1 MPVVPTVS
9 GRQVQSRGVQSAGLQ
24 TFSQPGIGDAFVRAG
39 TEAIDVFGQ
48 AKQRANIALAQEAS
62 LNLSQISS
70 DLLNNPETGLLNL
83 KGKNAIGKGHEYTQQ
98 FDAQVEQLAMS
109 LPDEQARNAFMQQA
123 QQQRIQF
130 TTQAGR
136 HEIGQINAYEEGQFQ
151 ATLLNN
157 GKNAAALYGDN
168 AAYVLANK
176 QTFQQIEDYGIAHGW
191 SDEQIQAKKIEFKEK
206 VADAALSQWSANN
219 ATAFIQSNGELS
231 DTAAGAR
238 RAVADSDSSERARGI
253 RNNNP
258 GNLEYSKTNPW
269 VGQTGDDGRF
279 AKFETPEHGIRALGR
294 NLMSYQRQGIDTVS
308 EIINR
313 WAPPTDKNDTM
324 SYIKAVCEQLGVS
337 ADEPLDASNPDTLKA
352 LCAAIIH
359 HENGSQP
366 YSDQQLT
373 AGVSAAL
380 GLSTIPTNTKRYTGN
395 AAFDAASPEAQ
406 ASFMRQ
412 ADQLRRQQQAEYK
425 TMIDSQVRD
434 ATAAYMRGVEFPNP
448 PGEADFIAAYGVREG
463 NLRYAA
469 GTNIAFGMAQ
479 RGLTAKTLRDGGYS
493 EMANQ
498 YDVLDRQAIAIDAVL
513 GVAFGGVGRFINS
526 RGESTNAPNFSP
538 VDVDAALA
546 ANAAHHAEIDIA
558 PGVPINV
565 LSRNSHIQALRKA
578 MSDVSQG
585 RPVDVASIVESA
597 SFSEIPGRKSL
608 LSQAVN
614 EALSSV
620 DDGVTARAIEN
631 RLLEEQA
638 AQLLPRGDRQ
648 VYQSEIANSQRIIEN
663 LTKQRAQILAEEP
676 TGSGKALSRAR
687 SDKQARLR
695 DIDQRIRQAQ
705 ERLEFSR
712 NALAPHEPGGQFF
725 EARAE
730 LARRQQAES
739 ELNAQAVSF
748 YKTAEVRT
756 PDEVAPFEPD
766 KILQQAEQKMMADQ
780 AGDID
785 LRIAEDSLLESP
797 DMIITVLDDDGNP
810 QSRSAREVL
819 DEANRES
826 EQAIQ
831 DSSLF
836 DVAVACFLRG

>member
-1 MPVVPTVS
+1 MSYFGLNPVNQNQQLDEAASNPAGFNSDVGFFDNAVGAALSGLYSGLVAKPDQLLWAGMDKIVS
-9 GRQVQSRGVQSAGLQ
+9 PIAQFVNENTSLNDTSVSYIAEQRKLAEQQVKRLTPDAATTGTAGQVLYGL
-24 TFSQPGIGDAFVRAG
+24 FDMG
-39 TEAIDVFGQ
+39 GQ
-48 AKQRANIALAQEAS
+48 AVVGTTLGGPVGGAAAVTSLQGFSEFERLTAQGVDFRTAQEAGLVQGITAGAGTLIPMS
-62 LNLSQISS
+62 L
-70 DLLNNPETGLLNL
+70 GLRAGGALAE
-83 KGKNAIGKGHEYTQQ
+83 GVA
-98 FDAQVEQLAMS
+98 AQLARTGES
-109 LPDEQARNAFMQQA
+109 SVR
-123 QQQRIQF
+123 R
-130 TTQAGR
+130 
-136 HEIGQINAYEEGQFQ
+136 
-151 ATLLNN
+151 
-157 GKNAAALYGDN
+157 AAATAVRATPD
-168 AAYVLANK
+168 
-176 QTFQQIEDYGIAHGW
+176 IA
-191 SDEQIQAKKIEFKEK
+191 
-206 VADAALSQWSANN
+206 
-219 ATAFIQSNGELS
+219 
-231 DTAAGAR
+231 
-238 RAVADSDSSERARGI
+238 
-253 RNNNP
+253 
-258 GNLEYSKTNPW
+258 
-269 VGQTGDDGRF
+269 
-279 AKFETPEHGIRALGR
+279 
-294 NLMSYQRQGIDTVS
+294 
-308 EIINR
+308 
-313 WAPPTDKNDTM
+313 
-324 SYIKAVCEQLGVS
+324 
-337 ADEPLDASNPDTLKA
+337 
-352 LCAAIIH
+352 
-359 HENGSQP
+359 
-366 YSDQQLT
+366 
-373 AGVSAAL
+373 
-380 GLSTIPTNTKRYTGN
+380 
-395 AAFDAASPEAQ
+395 
-406 ASFMRQ
+406 
-412 ADQLRRQQQAEYK
+412 
-425 TMIDSQVRD
+425 
-434 ATAAYMRGVEFPNP
+434 
-448 PGEADFIAAYGVREG
+448 
-463 NLRYAA
+463 YAA

-526 RGESTNAPNFSP
+526 RGESTSAPNFSP
-538 VDVDAALA
+538 VDIDAALA

-648 VYQSEIANSQRIIEN
+648 VYQSEIANSQRIIDN
-663 LTKQRAQILAEEP
+663 LTEQRAQILAEEP

-687 SDKQARLR
+687 SDKQARIR

-756 PDEVAPFEPD
+756 PDEVAPFEPG
-766 KILQQAEQKMMADQ
+766 KILQQTEQKMMADP

>member
-1 MPVVPTVS
+1 MSYFGLNPVNQNQQLDEAASNPAGFNSDVGFFDNAVGAALSGLYSGLVAKPDQLLWAGMDKIVS
-9 GRQVQSRGVQSAGLQ
+9 PIAQFVNENTSLNDTSVSYIAEQRKLAEQQVKRLTPDAATTGTAGQVLYGL
-24 TFSQPGIGDAFVRAG
+24 FDMG
-39 TEAIDVFGQ
+39 GQ
-48 AKQRANIALAQEAS
+48 AVIGTTLGGPVGGAAAVTSLQGFSEFERLTAQGVDFRTAQEAGLVQGITAGAGTLIPMS
-62 LNLSQISS
+62 L
-70 DLLNNPETGLLNL
+70 GLRAGGALAE
-83 KGKNAIGKGHEYTQQ
+83 GVA
-98 FDAQVEQLAMS
+98 AQLARTGES
-109 LPDEQARNAFMQQA
+109 SVR
-123 QQQRIQF
+123 R
-130 TTQAGR
+130 
-136 HEIGQINAYEEGQFQ
+136 
-151 ATLLNN
+151 
-157 GKNAAALYGDN
+157 AAATAVRATPD
-168 AAYVLANK
+168 
-176 QTFQQIEDYGIAHGW
+176 IA
-191 SDEQIQAKKIEFKEK
+191 
-206 VADAALSQWSANN
+206 
-219 ATAFIQSNGELS
+219 
-231 DTAAGAR
+231 
-238 RAVADSDSSERARGI
+238 
-253 RNNNP
+253 
-258 GNLEYSKTNPW
+258 
-269 VGQTGDDGRF
+269 
-279 AKFETPEHGIRALGR
+279 
-294 NLMSYQRQGIDTVS
+294 
-308 EIINR
+308 
-313 WAPPTDKNDTM
+313 
-324 SYIKAVCEQLGVS
+324 
-337 ADEPLDASNPDTLKA
+337 
-352 LCAAIIH
+352 
-359 HENGSQP
+359 
-366 YSDQQLT
+366 
-373 AGVSAAL
+373 
-380 GLSTIPTNTKRYTGN
+380 
-395 AAFDAASPEAQ
+395 
-406 ASFMRQ
+406 
-412 ADQLRRQQQAEYK
+412 
-425 TMIDSQVRD
+425 
-434 ATAAYMRGVEFPNP
+434 
-448 PGEADFIAAYGVREG
+448 
-463 NLRYAA
+463 YAA

-513 GVAFGGVGRFINS
+513 GVALGGVGRFINS
-526 RGESTNAPNFSP
+526 RGESTSAPNFSP
-538 VDVDAALA
+538 VDIDAALA

-663 LTKQRAQILAEEP
+663 LTEQRAQILAEEP

-712 NALAPHEPGGQFF
+712 NAFAPHEPGGQFF

-766 KILQQAEQKMMADQ
+766 KILQQAEQKMMSDQ

>member
-1 MPVVPTVS
+1 MSYFGLNPVNQNQQLDEAASNPAGFNSDVGFFDNAVGAALSGLYSGLVAKPDQLLWAGMDKIVS
-9 GRQVQSRGVQSAGLQ
+9 PIAQFVNENTSINDTSVSYIAEQRKLAEQQVKRLTPDAATTGTAGQVLYGVFDMG
-24 TFSQPGIGDAFVRAG
+24 
-39 TEAIDVFGQ
+39 GQ
-48 AKQRANIALAQEAS
+48 AVVGTTLGGPVGGAAAVTSLQGFSEFERLTAQGVDFRTAQEAGLVQGITAGAGTLIPMS
-62 LNLSQISS
+62 L
-70 DLLNNPETGLLNL
+70 GLRAGGALAE
-83 KGKNAIGKGHEYTQQ
+83 GVA
-98 FDAQVEQLAMS
+98 AQLARTGES
-109 LPDEQARNAFMQQA
+109 SVR
-123 QQQRIQF
+123 R
-130 TTQAGR
+130 
-136 HEIGQINAYEEGQFQ
+136 
-151 ATLLNN
+151 
-157 GKNAAALYGDN
+157 AAATAVRATPD
-168 AAYVLANK
+168 
-176 QTFQQIEDYGIAHGW
+176 IA
-191 SDEQIQAKKIEFKEK
+191 
-206 VADAALSQWSANN
+206 
-219 ATAFIQSNGELS
+219 
-231 DTAAGAR
+231 
-238 RAVADSDSSERARGI
+238 
-253 RNNNP
+253 
-258 GNLEYSKTNPW
+258 
-269 VGQTGDDGRF
+269 
-279 AKFETPEHGIRALGR
+279 
-294 NLMSYQRQGIDTVS
+294 
-308 EIINR
+308 
-313 WAPPTDKNDTM
+313 
-324 SYIKAVCEQLGVS
+324 
-337 ADEPLDASNPDTLKA
+337 
-352 LCAAIIH
+352 
-359 HENGSQP
+359 
-366 YSDQQLT
+366 
-373 AGVSAAL
+373 
-380 GLSTIPTNTKRYTGN
+380 
-395 AAFDAASPEAQ
+395 
-406 ASFMRQ
+406 
-412 ADQLRRQQQAEYK
+412 
-425 TMIDSQVRD
+425 
-434 ATAAYMRGVEFPNP
+434 
-448 PGEADFIAAYGVREG
+448 
-463 NLRYAA
+463 YAA

-526 RGESTNAPNFSP
+526 RGESTSAPNFSP
-538 VDVDAALA
+538 VDIDAALA

-663 LTKQRAQILAEEP
+663 LTEQRAQILAEDP
-676 TGSGKALSRAR
+676 AGSGKALSRAR

-766 KILQQAEQKMMADQ
+766 KILQQAEQKMMSDQ

-810 QSRSAREVL
+810 QSRSAREAL

>member
-1 MPVVPTVS
+1 MSYFGLNPVNQNQQLDEAASNPVGFNSDVGFFDNAVGAALSGLYSGLVAKPDQLLWAGMDKIVS
-9 GRQVQSRGVQSAGLQ
+9 PIAKLVNENTSLNDTSVSYIAEQRKLAEQQVKRLTPDAATTGTAGQVLYGL
-24 TFSQPGIGDAFVRAG
+24 FDMG
-39 TEAIDVFGQ
+39 GQ
-48 AKQRANIALAQEAS
+48 AVVGTTLGGPVGGAAAVTSLQGFSEFERLTAQGVDFRTAQEAGLVQGITAGAGTLIPMS
-62 LNLSQISS
+62 L
-70 DLLNNPETGLLNL
+70 GLRAGGALAE
-83 KGKNAIGKGHEYTQQ
+83 GVA
-98 FDAQVEQLAMS
+98 AQLARTGES
-109 LPDEQARNAFMQQA
+109 SVR
-123 QQQRIQF
+123 R
-130 TTQAGR
+130 
-136 HEIGQINAYEEGQFQ
+136 
-151 ATLLNN
+151 
-157 GKNAAALYGDN
+157 AAATAVRATPD
-168 AAYVLANK
+168 
-176 QTFQQIEDYGIAHGW
+176 IA
-191 SDEQIQAKKIEFKEK
+191 
-206 VADAALSQWSANN
+206 
-219 ATAFIQSNGELS
+219 
-231 DTAAGAR
+231 
-238 RAVADSDSSERARGI
+238 
-253 RNNNP
+253 
-258 GNLEYSKTNPW
+258 
-269 VGQTGDDGRF
+269 
-279 AKFETPEHGIRALGR
+279 
-294 NLMSYQRQGIDTVS
+294 
-308 EIINR
+308 
-313 WAPPTDKNDTM
+313 
-324 SYIKAVCEQLGVS
+324 
-337 ADEPLDASNPDTLKA
+337 
-352 LCAAIIH
+352 
-359 HENGSQP
+359 
-366 YSDQQLT
+366 
-373 AGVSAAL
+373 
-380 GLSTIPTNTKRYTGN
+380 
-395 AAFDAASPEAQ
+395 
-406 ASFMRQ
+406 
-412 ADQLRRQQQAEYK
+412 
-425 TMIDSQVRD
+425 
-434 ATAAYMRGVEFPNP
+434 
-448 PGEADFIAAYGVREG
+448 
-463 NLRYAA
+463 YAA

-526 RGESTNAPNFSP
+526 RGESTSAPNFSP
-538 VDVDAALA
+538 VDIDAALA

-620 DDGVTARAIEN
+620 DDGVTASAIEN

-638 AQLLPRGDRQ
+638 AQLLSRGDRK

-663 LTKQRAQILAEEP
+663 LTEQRAQILAEEP

-756 PDEVAPFEPD
+756 PEEVAPFEPG
-766 KILQQAEQKMMADQ
+766 KILQQTEQKMMADP

>member
-1 MPVVPTVS
+1 MSYFGLNPVNQNQQLDEAASNPAGFNSDVGFFDNAVGAALSGLYSGLVAKPDQLLWAGMDKIVS
-9 GRQVQSRGVQSAGLQ
+9 PIAQFINENTSLNDTSVSYIAEQRKLAEQQVKRLTPDAATTGTAGQVLYGL
-24 TFSQPGIGDAFVRAG
+24 FDMG
-39 TEAIDVFGQ
+39 GQ
-48 AKQRANIALAQEAS
+48 AVVGTTLGGPVGGAAAVTSLQGFSEFERLTAQGVDFRTAQEAGLVQGITAGAGTLIPMS
-62 LNLSQISS
+62 L
-70 DLLNNPETGLLNL
+70 GLRAGGALAE
-83 KGKNAIGKGHEYTQQ
+83 GVA
-98 FDAQVEQLAMS
+98 AQLARTGES
-109 LPDEQARNAFMQQA
+109 SVR
-123 QQQRIQF
+123 R
-130 TTQAGR
+130 
-136 HEIGQINAYEEGQFQ
+136 
-151 ATLLNN
+151 
-157 GKNAAALYGDN
+157 AAATAVRATPD
-168 AAYVLANK
+168 
-176 QTFQQIEDYGIAHGW
+176 IA
-191 SDEQIQAKKIEFKEK
+191 
-206 VADAALSQWSANN
+206 
-219 ATAFIQSNGELS
+219 
-231 DTAAGAR
+231 
-238 RAVADSDSSERARGI
+238 
-253 RNNNP
+253 
-258 GNLEYSKTNPW
+258 
-269 VGQTGDDGRF
+269 
-279 AKFETPEHGIRALGR
+279 
-294 NLMSYQRQGIDTVS
+294 
-308 EIINR
+308 
-313 WAPPTDKNDTM
+313 
-324 SYIKAVCEQLGVS
+324 
-337 ADEPLDASNPDTLKA
+337 
-352 LCAAIIH
+352 
-359 HENGSQP
+359 
-366 YSDQQLT
+366 
-373 AGVSAAL
+373 
-380 GLSTIPTNTKRYTGN
+380 
-395 AAFDAASPEAQ
+395 
-406 ASFMRQ
+406 
-412 ADQLRRQQQAEYK
+412 
-425 TMIDSQVRD
+425 
-434 ATAAYMRGVEFPNP
+434 
-448 PGEADFIAAYGVREG
+448 
-463 NLRYAA
+463 YAA

-526 RGESTNAPNFSP
+526 RGESTSAPNFSP
-538 VDVDAALA
+538 VDIDAALA

-597 SFSEIPGRKSL
+597 SFSEIPGRKNL

-648 VYQSEIANSQRIIEN
+648 VYQSEIANSQRIIDN
-663 LTKQRAQILAEEP
+663 LTEQRAQILAEEP

-687 SDKQARLR
+687 SDKQARIR

-756 PDEVAPFEPD
+756 PDEVAPSEPG
-766 KILQQAEQKMMADQ
+766 KILQQTEQKMMADP

>member
-1 MPVVPTVS
+1 MSYFGLNPVNQNQQLDEAASNPAGFNSDVGFFDNAVGAALSGLYSGLVAKPDQLLWAGMDKIVS
-9 GRQVQSRGVQSAGLQ
+9 PIAQFVNENTSLNDTSVSYIAEQRKLAEQQVKRLTPDAATTGTAGQVLYGL
-24 TFSQPGIGDAFVRAG
+24 FDMG
-39 TEAIDVFGQ
+39 GQ
-48 AKQRANIALAQEAS
+48 AVVGTTLGGPVGGAAAVTSLQGFSEFERLTAQGVDFRTAQEAGLVQGITAGAGTLIPMS
-62 LNLSQISS
+62 L
-70 DLLNNPETGLLNL
+70 GLRAGGALAE
-83 KGKNAIGKGHEYTQQ
+83 GVA
-98 FDAQVEQLAMS
+98 AQLARTGES
-109 LPDEQARNAFMQQA
+109 SVR
-123 QQQRIQF
+123 R
-130 TTQAGR
+130 
-136 HEIGQINAYEEGQFQ
+136 
-151 ATLLNN
+151 
-157 GKNAAALYGDN
+157 
-168 AAYVLANK
+168 
-176 QTFQQIEDYGIAHGW
+176 
-191 SDEQIQAKKIEFKEK
+191 
-206 VADAALSQWSANN
+206 VA
-219 ATAFIQSNGELS
+219 ATAV
-231 DTAAGAR
+231 
-238 RAVADSDSSERARGI
+238 RA
-253 RNNNP
+253 
-258 GNLEYSKTNPW
+258 
-269 VGQTGDDGRF
+269 
-279 AKFETPEHGIRALGR
+279 TP
-294 NLMSYQRQGIDTVS
+294 D
-308 EIINR
+308 
-313 WAPPTDKNDTM
+313 
-324 SYIKAVCEQLGVS
+324 
-337 ADEPLDASNPDTLKA
+337 
-352 LCAAIIH
+352 
-359 HENGSQP
+359 
-366 YSDQQLT
+366 
-373 AGVSAAL
+373 
-380 GLSTIPTNTKRYTGN
+380 
-395 AAFDAASPEAQ
+395 
-406 ASFMRQ
+406 
-412 ADQLRRQQQAEYK
+412 
-425 TMIDSQVRD
+425 
-434 ATAAYMRGVEFPNP
+434 
-448 PGEADFIAAYGVREG
+448 IA
-463 NLRYAA
+463 YAA

-526 RGESTNAPNFSP
+526 RGESTSAPNFSP
-538 VDVDAALA
+538 VDIDAALA

-620 DDGVTARAIEN
+620 YDGVTARAIEN

-663 LTKQRAQILAEEP
+663 LTEQRAQILAEDP
-676 TGSGKALSRAR
+676 AGSGKALSRAR

-756 PDEVAPFEPD
+756 PDEVAPFEPG
-766 KILQQAEQKMMADQ
+766 KILQQTEQKMMADP

>member
-1 MPVVPTVS
+1 MSYFGLNPVNQNQQLDEAVS
-9 GRQVQSRGVQSAGLQ
+9 NPAGFNSDVGFFDNAVGAALSGLYSGLVAKPDQLLWAGMDKVVSPIAQLVNENTSLNDTSVSYIAEQRKLAEQQVKRLTPDAATTGTAGQVLYGL
-24 TFSQPGIGDAFVRAG
+24 FDMG
-39 TEAIDVFGQ
+39 GQ
-48 AKQRANIALAQEAS
+48 AVVGTTLGGPVGGAAAVTSLQGFSEFERLTAQGVDFRTAQEA
-62 LNLSQISS
+62 
-70 DLLNNPETGLLNL
+70 GLVQGITAGAGTL
-83 KGKNAIGKGHEYTQQ
+83 IP
-98 FDAQVEQLAMS
+98 MS
-109 LPDEQARNAFMQQA
+109 LGLRAGGALAEGVAA
-123 QQQRIQF
+123 QLSR
-130 TTQAGR
+130 TGESSVR
-136 HEIGQINAYEEGQFQ
+136 R
-151 ATLLNN
+151 
-157 GKNAAALYGDN
+157 AAATAVRATPD
-168 AAYVLANK
+168 
-176 QTFQQIEDYGIAHGW
+176 IA
-191 SDEQIQAKKIEFKEK
+191 
-206 VADAALSQWSANN
+206 
-219 ATAFIQSNGELS
+219 
-231 DTAAGAR
+231 
-238 RAVADSDSSERARGI
+238 
-253 RNNNP
+253 
-258 GNLEYSKTNPW
+258 
-269 VGQTGDDGRF
+269 
-279 AKFETPEHGIRALGR
+279 
-294 NLMSYQRQGIDTVS
+294 
-308 EIINR
+308 
-313 WAPPTDKNDTM
+313 
-324 SYIKAVCEQLGVS
+324 
-337 ADEPLDASNPDTLKA
+337 
-352 LCAAIIH
+352 
-359 HENGSQP
+359 
-366 YSDQQLT
+366 
-373 AGVSAAL
+373 
-380 GLSTIPTNTKRYTGN
+380 
-395 AAFDAASPEAQ
+395 
-406 ASFMRQ
+406 
-412 ADQLRRQQQAEYK
+412 
-425 TMIDSQVRD
+425 
-434 ATAAYMRGVEFPNP
+434 
-448 PGEADFIAAYGVREG
+448 
-463 NLRYAA
+463 YAA

-526 RGESTNAPNFSP
+526 RGESTSAPNFSP

-597 SFSEIPGRKSL
+597 SFSEIPGRKNL

-648 VYQSEIANSQRIIEN
+648 VYQSEIANSQRIIDN
-663 LTKQRAQILAEEP
+663 LTEQRAQILAEEP

-756 PDEVAPFEPD
+756 PDEVAPFEPG
-766 KILQQAEQKMMADQ
+766 KILQQAEQKMMADP

>member
-1 MPVVPTVS
+1 MSYFGLNPVNQNQQLDEAASNPAGFNSDVGFFDNAVGAALSGLYSGLVAKPDQLLWAGMDKIVS
-9 GRQVQSRGVQSAGLQ
+9 PIAQFINENTSLNDTSVSYIAEQRKLAEQQVKRLTPDAATTGTAGQVLYGL
-24 TFSQPGIGDAFVRAG
+24 FDMG
-39 TEAIDVFGQ
+39 GQ
-48 AKQRANIALAQEAS
+48 AVVGTTLGGPVGGAAAVTSLQGFSEFERLTAQGVDFRTAQEAGLVQGITAGSGTLIPMS
-62 LNLSQISS
+62 L
-70 DLLNNPETGLLNL
+70 GLRAGGALAE
-83 KGKNAIGKGHEYTQQ
+83 GVA
-98 FDAQVEQLAMS
+98 AQLA
-109 LPDEQARNAFMQQA
+109 R
-123 QQQRIQF
+123 
-130 TTQAGR
+130 AGESSVR
-136 HEIGQINAYEEGQFQ
+136 R
-151 ATLLNN
+151 
-157 GKNAAALYGDN
+157 AAATAVRATPD
-168 AAYVLANK
+168 
-176 QTFQQIEDYGIAHGW
+176 IA
-191 SDEQIQAKKIEFKEK
+191 
-206 VADAALSQWSANN
+206 
-219 ATAFIQSNGELS
+219 
-231 DTAAGAR
+231 
-238 RAVADSDSSERARGI
+238 
-253 RNNNP
+253 
-258 GNLEYSKTNPW
+258 
-269 VGQTGDDGRF
+269 
-279 AKFETPEHGIRALGR
+279 
-294 NLMSYQRQGIDTVS
+294 
-308 EIINR
+308 
-313 WAPPTDKNDTM
+313 
-324 SYIKAVCEQLGVS
+324 
-337 ADEPLDASNPDTLKA
+337 
-352 LCAAIIH
+352 
-359 HENGSQP
+359 
-366 YSDQQLT
+366 
-373 AGVSAAL
+373 
-380 GLSTIPTNTKRYTGN
+380 
-395 AAFDAASPEAQ
+395 
-406 ASFMRQ
+406 
-412 ADQLRRQQQAEYK
+412 
-425 TMIDSQVRD
+425 
-434 ATAAYMRGVEFPNP
+434 
-448 PGEADFIAAYGVREG
+448 
-463 NLRYAA
+463 YAA

-513 GVAFGGVGRFINS
+513 GVAFGGVGRFINP

-538 VDVDAALA
+538 VDIDAALA
-546 ANAAHHAEIDIA
+546 ANAAYHAEIDIA

-663 LTKQRAQILAEEP
+663 LTEQRAQILAEES

-766 KILQQAEQKMMADQ
+766 KILQQAEQKMMSDQ

>member
-1 MPVVPTVS
+1 MSYFGLNPVNQNQQLDEAASNPVGFNSDVGFFDNAVGAALSGLYSGLVAKPDQLLWAGMDKIVS
-9 GRQVQSRGVQSAGLQ
+9 PIAQFVNENTSLNDTSVSYIAEQRKLAEQQVKRLTPDAATTGTAGQVLYGL
-24 TFSQPGIGDAFVRAG
+24 FDMG
-39 TEAIDVFGQ
+39 GQ
-48 AKQRANIALAQEAS
+48 AVIGTTLGGPVGGAAAVTSLQGFSEFERLTAQGVDFRTAQEAGLVQGITAGAGTLIPMS
-62 LNLSQISS
+62 L
-70 DLLNNPETGLLNL
+70 GLRAGGALAE
-83 KGKNAIGKGHEYTQQ
+83 GVA
-98 FDAQVEQLAMS
+98 AQLARTGES
-109 LPDEQARNAFMQQA
+109 SVR
-123 QQQRIQF
+123 R
-130 TTQAGR
+130 
-136 HEIGQINAYEEGQFQ
+136 
-151 ATLLNN
+151 
-157 GKNAAALYGDN
+157 AAATAVRATPD
-168 AAYVLANK
+168 
-176 QTFQQIEDYGIAHGW
+176 IA
-191 SDEQIQAKKIEFKEK
+191 
-206 VADAALSQWSANN
+206 
-219 ATAFIQSNGELS
+219 
-231 DTAAGAR
+231 
-238 RAVADSDSSERARGI
+238 
-253 RNNNP
+253 
-258 GNLEYSKTNPW
+258 
-269 VGQTGDDGRF
+269 
-279 AKFETPEHGIRALGR
+279 
-294 NLMSYQRQGIDTVS
+294 
-308 EIINR
+308 
-313 WAPPTDKNDTM
+313 
-324 SYIKAVCEQLGVS
+324 
-337 ADEPLDASNPDTLKA
+337 
-352 LCAAIIH
+352 
-359 HENGSQP
+359 
-366 YSDQQLT
+366 
-373 AGVSAAL
+373 
-380 GLSTIPTNTKRYTGN
+380 
-395 AAFDAASPEAQ
+395 
-406 ASFMRQ
+406 
-412 ADQLRRQQQAEYK
+412 
-425 TMIDSQVRD
+425 
-434 ATAAYMRGVEFPNP
+434 
-448 PGEADFIAAYGVREG
+448 
-463 NLRYAA
+463 YAA

-526 RGESTNAPNFSP
+526 RGEATSTPNFSP

-546 ANAAHHAEIDIA
+546 ANAAHHAEIDIS

-663 LTKQRAQILAEEP
+663 LTEQRAQILAEEP

-756 PDEVAPFEPD
+756 PEEVAPFEPG
-766 KILQQAEQKMMADQ
+766 KILQQTEQKMMADP

>member
-1 MPVVPTVS
+1 MSYFGLNPVNQNQQLDEAASNPAGFNSDVGFFDNAVGAALSGLYSGLVAKPDQLLWAGMDKIVS
-9 GRQVQSRGVQSAGLQ
+9 PIAQFVNENTSLNDTSVSYIAEQRKLAEQQVKRLTPDAATTGTAGQVLYGL
-24 TFSQPGIGDAFVRAG
+24 FDMG
-39 TEAIDVFGQ
+39 GQ
-48 AKQRANIALAQEAS
+48 AVVGTTLGGPVGGAAAVTSLQGFSEFERLTAQGVDFRTAQEA
-62 LNLSQISS
+62 
-70 DLLNNPETGLLNL
+70 GLV
-83 KGKNAIGKGHEYTQQ
+83 Q
-98 FDAQVEQLAMS
+98 
-109 LPDEQARNAFMQQA
+109 
-123 QQQRIQF
+123 
-130 TTQAGR
+130 
-136 HEIGQINAYEEGQFQ
+136 
-151 ATLLNN
+151 
-157 GKNAAALYGDN
+157 
-168 AAYVLANK
+168 
-176 QTFQQIEDYGIAHGW
+176 GI
-191 SDEQIQAKKIEFKEK
+191 
-206 VADAALSQWSANN
+206 
-219 ATAFIQSNGELS
+219 
-231 DTAAGAR
+231 AAGAGTLIPMSLGLRAGGALAEGVAAQLARTGESSVR
-238 RAVADSDSSERARGI
+238 RAA
-253 RNNNP
+253 
-258 GNLEYSKTNPW
+258 
-269 VGQTGDDGRF
+269 
-279 AKFETPEHGIRALGR
+279 
-294 NLMSYQRQGIDTVS
+294 
-308 EIINR
+308 
-313 WAPPTDKNDTM
+313 
-324 SYIKAVCEQLGVS
+324 
-337 ADEPLDASNPDTLKA
+337 
-352 LCAAIIH
+352 
-359 HENGSQP
+359 
-366 YSDQQLT
+366 
-373 AGVSAAL
+373 
-380 GLSTIPTNTKRYTGN
+380 
-395 AAFDAASPEAQ
+395 
-406 ASFMRQ
+406 
-412 ADQLRRQQQAEYK
+412 
-425 TMIDSQVRD
+425 
-434 ATAAYMRGVEFPNP
+434 ATAVRATP
-448 PGEADFIAAYGVREG
+448 DIA
-463 NLRYAA
+463 YAA

-526 RGESTNAPNFSP
+526 RGESTSATNFSP
-538 VDVDAALA
+538 VDIDAALA

-565 LSRNSHIQALRKA
+565 LSRNSHIHALRKA

-663 LTKQRAQILAEEP
+663 LTEQRAQILAEDP

-756 PDEVAPFEPD
+756 PDEVAPFEPG
-766 KILQQAEQKMMADQ
+766 KILQQAEQKMMADP

>member
-1 MPVVPTVS
+1 MSYFGLNPVNQNQQLDEAASNPAGFNSDVGFFDNAVGAALSGLYSGLVAKPDQLLWAGMDKIVS
-9 GRQVQSRGVQSAGLQ
+9 PIAQFVNENTSLNDTSVSYIAEQRKLAEQQVKRLTPDAATTGTAGQVLYGL
-24 TFSQPGIGDAFVRAG
+24 FDMG
-39 TEAIDVFGQ
+39 GQ
-48 AKQRANIALAQEAS
+48 AVVGTTLGGPVGGAAAVTSLQGFSEFERLTAQGVDFRTAQEAGLVQGITAGAGTLIPMS
-62 LNLSQISS
+62 L
-70 DLLNNPETGLLNL
+70 GLRAGGALAE
-83 KGKNAIGKGHEYTQQ
+83 GVA
-98 FDAQVEQLAMS
+98 AQLARTGES
-109 LPDEQARNAFMQQA
+109 SVR
-123 QQQRIQF
+123 R
-130 TTQAGR
+130 
-136 HEIGQINAYEEGQFQ
+136 
-151 ATLLNN
+151 
-157 GKNAAALYGDN
+157 AAATAVRATPD
-168 AAYVLANK
+168 
-176 QTFQQIEDYGIAHGW
+176 IA
-191 SDEQIQAKKIEFKEK
+191 
-206 VADAALSQWSANN
+206 
-219 ATAFIQSNGELS
+219 
-231 DTAAGAR
+231 
-238 RAVADSDSSERARGI
+238 
-253 RNNNP
+253 
-258 GNLEYSKTNPW
+258 
-269 VGQTGDDGRF
+269 
-279 AKFETPEHGIRALGR
+279 
-294 NLMSYQRQGIDTVS
+294 
-308 EIINR
+308 
-313 WAPPTDKNDTM
+313 
-324 SYIKAVCEQLGVS
+324 
-337 ADEPLDASNPDTLKA
+337 
-352 LCAAIIH
+352 
-359 HENGSQP
+359 
-366 YSDQQLT
+366 
-373 AGVSAAL
+373 
-380 GLSTIPTNTKRYTGN
+380 
-395 AAFDAASPEAQ
+395 
-406 ASFMRQ
+406 
-412 ADQLRRQQQAEYK
+412 
-425 TMIDSQVRD
+425 
-434 ATAAYMRGVEFPNP
+434 
-448 PGEADFIAAYGVREG
+448 
-463 NLRYAA
+463 YAA

-526 RGESTNAPNFSP
+526 RGESTSAPNFSP

-638 AQLLPRGDRQ
+638 AQLFPRGDRQ

-663 LTKQRAQILAEEP
+663 LTEQRAQILAEEP

-756 PDEVAPFEPD
+756 PDEVAPFEPG
-766 KILQQAEQKMMADQ
+766 KILQQTEQKMMADP

>member
-1 MPVVPTVS
+1 MSYFGLNPVNQNQQLDEAVS
-9 GRQVQSRGVQSAGLQ
+9 NPAGFNSDVGFFDNAVGAALSGLYSGLVAKPDQLLWAGMDKIVSPIAQFVNENTSLNDTSVSYIAEQRKLAEQQVKRLTPDAATTGTAGQVLYGL
-24 TFSQPGIGDAFVRAG
+24 FDMG
-39 TEAIDVFGQ
+39 GQ
-48 AKQRANIALAQEAS
+48 AVVGTTLGGPVGGAAAVTSLQGFSEFERLTAQGVDFRTAQEAGLVQGITAGAGTLIPMS
-62 LNLSQISS
+62 L
-70 DLLNNPETGLLNL
+70 GLRAGGALAE
-83 KGKNAIGKGHEYTQQ
+83 GVA
-98 FDAQVEQLAMS
+98 AQLARTGES
-109 LPDEQARNAFMQQA
+109 SVR
-123 QQQRIQF
+123 R
-130 TTQAGR
+130 
-136 HEIGQINAYEEGQFQ
+136 
-151 ATLLNN
+151 
-157 GKNAAALYGDN
+157 AAATAVRATPD
-168 AAYVLANK
+168 
-176 QTFQQIEDYGIAHGW
+176 IA
-191 SDEQIQAKKIEFKEK
+191 
-206 VADAALSQWSANN
+206 
-219 ATAFIQSNGELS
+219 
-231 DTAAGAR
+231 
-238 RAVADSDSSERARGI
+238 
-253 RNNNP
+253 
-258 GNLEYSKTNPW
+258 
-269 VGQTGDDGRF
+269 
-279 AKFETPEHGIRALGR
+279 
-294 NLMSYQRQGIDTVS
+294 
-308 EIINR
+308 
-313 WAPPTDKNDTM
+313 
-324 SYIKAVCEQLGVS
+324 
-337 ADEPLDASNPDTLKA
+337 
-352 LCAAIIH
+352 
-359 HENGSQP
+359 
-366 YSDQQLT
+366 
-373 AGVSAAL
+373 
-380 GLSTIPTNTKRYTGN
+380 
-395 AAFDAASPEAQ
+395 
-406 ASFMRQ
+406 
-412 ADQLRRQQQAEYK
+412 
-425 TMIDSQVRD
+425 
-434 ATAAYMRGVEFPNP
+434 
-448 PGEADFIAAYGVREG
+448 
-463 NLRYAA
+463 YAA

-526 RGESTNAPNFSP
+526 RGESTSAPNFSP

-663 LTKQRAQILAEEP
+663 LTEQRAQILAEEP

-730 LARRQQAES
+730 LARRLQVES

>member
-1 MPVVPTVS
+1 SPIAQFINENTSLNDTSVS
-9 GRQVQSRGVQSAGLQ
+9 YIAEQRKLAEQQVKRLTPDAATTGTAGQVLYGL
-24 TFSQPGIGDAFVRAG
+24 FDMG
-39 TEAIDVFGQ
+39 GQ
-48 AKQRANIALAQEAS
+48 AVVGTTLGGPVGGAAAVTSLQGFSEFERLTAQGVDFRTAQEAGLVQGITAGSGTLIPMS
-62 LNLSQISS
+62 L
-70 DLLNNPETGLLNL
+70 GLRAGGALAE
-83 KGKNAIGKGHEYTQQ
+83 GVA
-98 FDAQVEQLAMS
+98 AQLA
-109 LPDEQARNAFMQQA
+109 R
-123 QQQRIQF
+123 
-130 TTQAGR
+130 AGESSVR
-136 HEIGQINAYEEGQFQ
+136 R
-151 ATLLNN
+151 
-157 GKNAAALYGDN
+157 AAATAVRATPD
-168 AAYVLANK
+168 
-176 QTFQQIEDYGIAHGW
+176 IA
-191 SDEQIQAKKIEFKEK
+191 
-206 VADAALSQWSANN
+206 
-219 ATAFIQSNGELS
+219 
-231 DTAAGAR
+231 
-238 RAVADSDSSERARGI
+238 
-253 RNNNP
+253 
-258 GNLEYSKTNPW
+258 
-269 VGQTGDDGRF
+269 
-279 AKFETPEHGIRALGR
+279 
-294 NLMSYQRQGIDTVS
+294 
-308 EIINR
+308 
-313 WAPPTDKNDTM
+313 
-324 SYIKAVCEQLGVS
+324 
-337 ADEPLDASNPDTLKA
+337 
-352 LCAAIIH
+352 
-359 HENGSQP
+359 
-366 YSDQQLT
+366 
-373 AGVSAAL
+373 
-380 GLSTIPTNTKRYTGN
+380 
-395 AAFDAASPEAQ
+395 
-406 ASFMRQ
+406 
-412 ADQLRRQQQAEYK
+412 
-425 TMIDSQVRD
+425 
-434 ATAAYMRGVEFPNP
+434 
-448 PGEADFIAAYGVREG
+448 
-463 NLRYAA
+463 YAA

-513 GVAFGGVGRFINS
+513 GVAFGGVGRFINP

-538 VDVDAALA
+538 VDIDAALA

-663 LTKQRAQILAEEP
+663 LTEQRAQILAEES

-766 KILQQAEQKMMADQ
+766 KILQQAEQKMMSDQ

>member
-1 MPVVPTVS
+1 MSYFGLNPVNQNQQLDEAASNPAGFNSDVGFFDNAVGAALSGLYSGLVAKPDQLLWAGMDKIVS
-9 GRQVQSRGVQSAGLQ
+9 PIAQFVNENTSLNDTSVSYIAEQRKLAEQQVKWLAPDAATTGTAGQVLYGL
-24 TFSQPGIGDAFVRAG
+24 FDMG
-39 TEAIDVFGQ
+39 GQ
-48 AKQRANIALAQEAS
+48 AVIGTTLGGPVGGAAAVTSLQGFSEFERLTAQGVDFRTAQEAGLVQGITAGAGTLIPMS
-62 LNLSQISS
+62 L
-70 DLLNNPETGLLNL
+70 GLRAGGALAE
-83 KGKNAIGKGHEYTQQ
+83 GVA
-98 FDAQVEQLAMS
+98 AQLARTGES
-109 LPDEQARNAFMQQA
+109 SVR
-123 QQQRIQF
+123 R
-130 TTQAGR
+130 
-136 HEIGQINAYEEGQFQ
+136 
-151 ATLLNN
+151 
-157 GKNAAALYGDN
+157 AAATAVRATPD
-168 AAYVLANK
+168 
-176 QTFQQIEDYGIAHGW
+176 IA
-191 SDEQIQAKKIEFKEK
+191 
-206 VADAALSQWSANN
+206 
-219 ATAFIQSNGELS
+219 
-231 DTAAGAR
+231 
-238 RAVADSDSSERARGI
+238 
-253 RNNNP
+253 
-258 GNLEYSKTNPW
+258 
-269 VGQTGDDGRF
+269 
-279 AKFETPEHGIRALGR
+279 
-294 NLMSYQRQGIDTVS
+294 
-308 EIINR
+308 
-313 WAPPTDKNDTM
+313 
-324 SYIKAVCEQLGVS
+324 
-337 ADEPLDASNPDTLKA
+337 
-352 LCAAIIH
+352 
-359 HENGSQP
+359 
-366 YSDQQLT
+366 
-373 AGVSAAL
+373 
-380 GLSTIPTNTKRYTGN
+380 
-395 AAFDAASPEAQ
+395 
-406 ASFMRQ
+406 
-412 ADQLRRQQQAEYK
+412 
-425 TMIDSQVRD
+425 
-434 ATAAYMRGVEFPNP
+434 
-448 PGEADFIAAYGVREG
+448 
-463 NLRYAA
+463 YAA

-526 RGESTNAPNFSP
+526 RGEATSTPNFSP

-546 ANAAHHAEIDIA
+546 ANAAHHAEIDIS

-663 LTKQRAQILAEEP
+663 LTEQRAQILAEEP

-766 KILQQAEQKMMADQ
+766 KILQQAEQKMMSDK
-780 AGDID
+780 AGDVD

>member
-1 MPVVPTVS
+1 MSYFGLNPVNQNQQLEEAASNPAGFNSDVGFFDNAVGAALSGLYSGLVAKPDQLLWAGMDKIVS
-9 GRQVQSRGVQSAGLQ
+9 PIAQFVNENTSLNDTSVSYIAEQRKLAEQQVKRLTPDAATTGTAGQVLYGL
-24 TFSQPGIGDAFVRAG
+24 FDMG
-39 TEAIDVFGQ
+39 GQ
-48 AKQRANIALAQEAS
+48 AVVGTTLGGPVGGAAAVTSLQGFSEFERLTAQGVDFRTAQEAGLVQGITAGAGTLIPMS
-62 LNLSQISS
+62 L
-70 DLLNNPETGLLNL
+70 GLRAGGAL
-83 KGKNAIGKGHEYTQQ
+83 
-98 FDAQVEQLAMS
+98 VEGVAAQLARTGES
-109 LPDEQARNAFMQQA
+109 SVR
-123 QQQRIQF
+123 R
-130 TTQAGR
+130 
-136 HEIGQINAYEEGQFQ
+136 
-151 ATLLNN
+151 
-157 GKNAAALYGDN
+157 AAATAVRATPD
-168 AAYVLANK
+168 
-176 QTFQQIEDYGIAHGW
+176 IA
-191 SDEQIQAKKIEFKEK
+191 
-206 VADAALSQWSANN
+206 
-219 ATAFIQSNGELS
+219 
-231 DTAAGAR
+231 
-238 RAVADSDSSERARGI
+238 
-253 RNNNP
+253 
-258 GNLEYSKTNPW
+258 
-269 VGQTGDDGRF
+269 
-279 AKFETPEHGIRALGR
+279 
-294 NLMSYQRQGIDTVS
+294 
-308 EIINR
+308 
-313 WAPPTDKNDTM
+313 
-324 SYIKAVCEQLGVS
+324 
-337 ADEPLDASNPDTLKA
+337 
-352 LCAAIIH
+352 
-359 HENGSQP
+359 
-366 YSDQQLT
+366 
-373 AGVSAAL
+373 
-380 GLSTIPTNTKRYTGN
+380 
-395 AAFDAASPEAQ
+395 
-406 ASFMRQ
+406 
-412 ADQLRRQQQAEYK
+412 
-425 TMIDSQVRD
+425 
-434 ATAAYMRGVEFPNP
+434 
-448 PGEADFIAAYGVREG
+448 
-463 NLRYAA
+463 YAA

-538 VDVDAALA
+538 VDIDAALA

-638 AQLLPRGDRQ
+638 AQLLPRGDRK

-663 LTKQRAQILAEEP
+663 LTEQRAQILAEEP

-756 PDEVAPFEPD
+756 PDEVAPFEPG
-766 KILQQAEQKMMADQ
+766 KILQQTEQKMMADP

-797 DMIITVLDDDGNP
+797 DMIITVRDDDGNP

>member
-1 MPVVPTVS
+1 MSYFGLNPVNQNQQLDEAVS
-9 GRQVQSRGVQSAGLQ
+9 NPAGLNSDVGFFDNAVGAALSGLYSGLVAKPDQ
-24 TFSQPGIGDAFVRAG
+24 LLWAGMDKIVSPIAQFVNENTSLNDTSVSYIAEQRKLAEQQVKRLTPDAATTGTAG
-39 TEAIDVFGQ
+39 QVLYGLFDMGGQ
-48 AKQRANIALAQEAS
+48 AVVGTTLGGPVGGAAAVTSLQGFSEFERLTAQGVDFRTAQEAGLVQGITAGAGTLIPMS
-62 LNLSQISS
+62 L
-70 DLLNNPETGLLNL
+70 GLRAGGALAE
-83 KGKNAIGKGHEYTQQ
+83 GVA
-98 FDAQVEQLAMS
+98 AQLARTGES
-109 LPDEQARNAFMQQA
+109 SVR
-123 QQQRIQF
+123 R
-130 TTQAGR
+130 
-136 HEIGQINAYEEGQFQ
+136 
-151 ATLLNN
+151 
-157 GKNAAALYGDN
+157 AAATAVRATPD
-168 AAYVLANK
+168 
-176 QTFQQIEDYGIAHGW
+176 IA
-191 SDEQIQAKKIEFKEK
+191 
-206 VADAALSQWSANN
+206 
-219 ATAFIQSNGELS
+219 
-231 DTAAGAR
+231 
-238 RAVADSDSSERARGI
+238 
-253 RNNNP
+253 
-258 GNLEYSKTNPW
+258 
-269 VGQTGDDGRF
+269 
-279 AKFETPEHGIRALGR
+279 
-294 NLMSYQRQGIDTVS
+294 
-308 EIINR
+308 
-313 WAPPTDKNDTM
+313 
-324 SYIKAVCEQLGVS
+324 
-337 ADEPLDASNPDTLKA
+337 
-352 LCAAIIH
+352 
-359 HENGSQP
+359 
-366 YSDQQLT
+366 
-373 AGVSAAL
+373 
-380 GLSTIPTNTKRYTGN
+380 
-395 AAFDAASPEAQ
+395 
-406 ASFMRQ
+406 
-412 ADQLRRQQQAEYK
+412 
-425 TMIDSQVRD
+425 
-434 ATAAYMRGVEFPNP
+434 
-448 PGEADFIAAYGVREG
+448 
-463 NLRYAA
+463 YAA

-526 RGESTNAPNFSP
+526 RGESTSAPNFSP

-663 LTKQRAQILAEEP
+663 LTEQRAQILAEEP
-676 TGSGKALSRAR
+676 TGSGKSLSRAR
-687 SDKQARLR
+687 SDKQVRLR

>member
-1 MPVVPTVS
+1 MSYFGLNPVNQNQQLDEAASNPAGFNSDVGFFDNAVGAALSGLYSGLVAKPDQLLWAGMDKIVS
-9 GRQVQSRGVQSAGLQ
+9 PIAQFVNENTSLNDTSVSYIAEQIKLAEQQVKRLTPDAATTGTAGQVLYGL
-24 TFSQPGIGDAFVRAG
+24 FDMG
-39 TEAIDVFGQ
+39 GQ
-48 AKQRANIALAQEAS
+48 AVVGTTLGGPVGGAAAVTSLQGFSEFERLTAQGIDFRTAQEA
-62 LNLSQISS
+62 
-70 DLLNNPETGLLNL
+70 GLV
-83 KGKNAIGKGHEYTQQ
+83 Q
-98 FDAQVEQLAMS
+98 
-109 LPDEQARNAFMQQA
+109 
-123 QQQRIQF
+123 
-130 TTQAGR
+130 
-136 HEIGQINAYEEGQFQ
+136 
-151 ATLLNN
+151 
-157 GKNAAALYGDN
+157 
-168 AAYVLANK
+168 
-176 QTFQQIEDYGIAHGW
+176 GI
-191 SDEQIQAKKIEFKEK
+191 
-206 VADAALSQWSANN
+206 
-219 ATAFIQSNGELS
+219 
-231 DTAAGAR
+231 AAGAGTLIPMSLGLRAGGALAEGVAAKLARTGESSVR
-238 RAVADSDSSERARGI
+238 RAA
-253 RNNNP
+253 
-258 GNLEYSKTNPW
+258 
-269 VGQTGDDGRF
+269 
-279 AKFETPEHGIRALGR
+279 
-294 NLMSYQRQGIDTVS
+294 
-308 EIINR
+308 
-313 WAPPTDKNDTM
+313 
-324 SYIKAVCEQLGVS
+324 
-337 ADEPLDASNPDTLKA
+337 
-352 LCAAIIH
+352 
-359 HENGSQP
+359 
-366 YSDQQLT
+366 
-373 AGVSAAL
+373 
-380 GLSTIPTNTKRYTGN
+380 
-395 AAFDAASPEAQ
+395 
-406 ASFMRQ
+406 
-412 ADQLRRQQQAEYK
+412 
-425 TMIDSQVRD
+425 
-434 ATAAYMRGVEFPNP
+434 ATAVRATP
-448 PGEADFIAAYGVREG
+448 DIA
-463 NLRYAA
+463 YAA

-526 RGESTNAPNFSP
+526 RGESTSAPNFSP
-538 VDVDAALA
+538 VDIDAALA

-597 SFSEIPGRKSL
+597 SFSEIPGRKNL

-648 VYQSEIANSQRIIEN
+648 VYQSEIANSQRIIDN
-663 LTKQRAQILAEEP
+663 LTEQRAQILAEES

-687 SDKQARLR
+687 SDKQARIR

-756 PDEVAPFEPD
+756 PDEVAPFEPG
-766 KILQQAEQKMMADQ
+766 KILQRTEQKMMADP

>member
-1 MPVVPTVS
+1 MSYFGLNPVNQNQQLDEAASNPAGFNSDVGFFDNAVGAALSGLYSGLVAKPDQLLWAGMDKIVS
-9 GRQVQSRGVQSAGLQ
+9 PIAQFVNENTSINDTSVSYIAEQRKLAEQQVKRLTPDAATTGTAGQVLYGL
-24 TFSQPGIGDAFVRAG
+24 FDMG
-39 TEAIDVFGQ
+39 GQ
-48 AKQRANIALAQEAS
+48 AVVGTTLGGPVGGAAAVTSLQGFSEFERLTAQGVDFRTAQEA
-62 LNLSQISS
+62 
-70 DLLNNPETGLLNL
+70 GLVQGITAGAGTL
-83 KGKNAIGKGHEYTQQ
+83 IP
-98 FDAQVEQLAMS
+98 MS
-109 LPDEQARNAFMQQA
+109 LGLRAGGALAEGVAA
-123 QQQRIQF
+123 QLVR
-130 TTQAGR
+130 TGESSVR
-136 HEIGQINAYEEGQFQ
+136 R
-151 ATLLNN
+151 
-157 GKNAAALYGDN
+157 AAATAVRATPD
-168 AAYVLANK
+168 
-176 QTFQQIEDYGIAHGW
+176 IA
-191 SDEQIQAKKIEFKEK
+191 
-206 VADAALSQWSANN
+206 
-219 ATAFIQSNGELS
+219 
-231 DTAAGAR
+231 
-238 RAVADSDSSERARGI
+238 
-253 RNNNP
+253 
-258 GNLEYSKTNPW
+258 
-269 VGQTGDDGRF
+269 
-279 AKFETPEHGIRALGR
+279 
-294 NLMSYQRQGIDTVS
+294 
-308 EIINR
+308 
-313 WAPPTDKNDTM
+313 
-324 SYIKAVCEQLGVS
+324 
-337 ADEPLDASNPDTLKA
+337 
-352 LCAAIIH
+352 
-359 HENGSQP
+359 
-366 YSDQQLT
+366 
-373 AGVSAAL
+373 
-380 GLSTIPTNTKRYTGN
+380 
-395 AAFDAASPEAQ
+395 
-406 ASFMRQ
+406 
-412 ADQLRRQQQAEYK
+412 
-425 TMIDSQVRD
+425 
-434 ATAAYMRGVEFPNP
+434 
-448 PGEADFIAAYGVREG
+448 
-463 NLRYAA
+463 YAA

-526 RGESTNAPNFSP
+526 RGESTSAPNFSP
-538 VDVDAALA
+538 VDIDAALA

-663 LTKQRAQILAEEP
+663 LTEQRAQILAEDP
-676 TGSGKALSRAR
+676 AGSGKALSRAR

-766 KILQQAEQKMMADQ
+766 KILQQAEQKMMSDQ

-810 QSRSAREVL
+810 QSRSAREAL

>member
-1 MPVVPTVS
+1 MSYFGLNPVNQNQQLDEAASNPAGFNSDVGFFDNAVGAALSGLYSGLVAKPDQLLWAGMDKIVS
-9 GRQVQSRGVQSAGLQ
+9 PIAQFINENTSLNDTSVSYIAEQRKLAEQQVKRLTPDAATTGTAGQVLYGL
-24 TFSQPGIGDAFVRAG
+24 FDMG
-39 TEAIDVFGQ
+39 GQ
-48 AKQRANIALAQEAS
+48 AVVGTTLGGPVGGAAAVTSLQGFSEFERLTAQGVDFRTAQEAGLVQGITAGAGTLIPMS
-62 LNLSQISS
+62 L
-70 DLLNNPETGLLNL
+70 GLRAGGALAE
-83 KGKNAIGKGHEYTQQ
+83 GVA
-98 FDAQVEQLAMS
+98 AQLA
-109 LPDEQARNAFMQQA
+109 R
-123 QQQRIQF
+123 
-130 TTQAGR
+130 AGESSVR
-136 HEIGQINAYEEGQFQ
+136 R
-151 ATLLNN
+151 
-157 GKNAAALYGDN
+157 AAATAVRATPD
-168 AAYVLANK
+168 
-176 QTFQQIEDYGIAHGW
+176 IA
-191 SDEQIQAKKIEFKEK
+191 
-206 VADAALSQWSANN
+206 
-219 ATAFIQSNGELS
+219 
-231 DTAAGAR
+231 
-238 RAVADSDSSERARGI
+238 
-253 RNNNP
+253 
-258 GNLEYSKTNPW
+258 
-269 VGQTGDDGRF
+269 
-279 AKFETPEHGIRALGR
+279 
-294 NLMSYQRQGIDTVS
+294 
-308 EIINR
+308 
-313 WAPPTDKNDTM
+313 
-324 SYIKAVCEQLGVS
+324 
-337 ADEPLDASNPDTLKA
+337 
-352 LCAAIIH
+352 
-359 HENGSQP
+359 
-366 YSDQQLT
+366 
-373 AGVSAAL
+373 
-380 GLSTIPTNTKRYTGN
+380 
-395 AAFDAASPEAQ
+395 
-406 ASFMRQ
+406 
-412 ADQLRRQQQAEYK
+412 
-425 TMIDSQVRD
+425 
-434 ATAAYMRGVEFPNP
+434 
-448 PGEADFIAAYGVREG
+448 
-463 NLRYAA
+463 YAA

-526 RGESTNAPNFSP
+526 RGESTSAPNFSP

-663 LTKQRAQILAEEP
+663 LTEQRAQILAEDP
-676 TGSGKALSRAR
+676 TGSGKSLSRAR
-687 SDKQARLR
+687 SDKQVRLR

-739 ELNAQAVSF
+739 ELNSQAVSF

>member
-1 MPVVPTVS
+1 MSYFGLNPVNQNQQLDEAASNPAGFNSDVGFFDNAVGAALSGLYSGLVAKPDQLLWAGMDKIVS
-9 GRQVQSRGVQSAGLQ
+9 PIAQLVNENTSLNDTSVSYIAEQRKLAEQQVKRLTPDAATTGTAGQVLYGL
-24 TFSQPGIGDAFVRAG
+24 FDMG
-39 TEAIDVFGQ
+39 GQ
-48 AKQRANIALAQEAS
+48 AVVCTTLGGPVGGAAAVTSLQGFSEFERLTAQGVDFRTAQEAGLVQGITAGAGTLIPMS
-62 LNLSQISS
+62 L
-70 DLLNNPETGLLNL
+70 GLRAGGALAE
-83 KGKNAIGKGHEYTQQ
+83 GVA
-98 FDAQVEQLAMS
+98 AQLA
-109 LPDEQARNAFMQQA
+109 R
-123 QQQRIQF
+123 
-130 TTQAGR
+130 AGESSVR
-136 HEIGQINAYEEGQFQ
+136 R
-151 ATLLNN
+151 
-157 GKNAAALYGDN
+157 AAATAVRATPD
-168 AAYVLANK
+168 
-176 QTFQQIEDYGIAHGW
+176 IA
-191 SDEQIQAKKIEFKEK
+191 
-206 VADAALSQWSANN
+206 
-219 ATAFIQSNGELS
+219 
-231 DTAAGAR
+231 
-238 RAVADSDSSERARGI
+238 
-253 RNNNP
+253 
-258 GNLEYSKTNPW
+258 
-269 VGQTGDDGRF
+269 
-279 AKFETPEHGIRALGR
+279 
-294 NLMSYQRQGIDTVS
+294 
-308 EIINR
+308 
-313 WAPPTDKNDTM
+313 
-324 SYIKAVCEQLGVS
+324 
-337 ADEPLDASNPDTLKA
+337 
-352 LCAAIIH
+352 
-359 HENGSQP
+359 
-366 YSDQQLT
+366 
-373 AGVSAAL
+373 
-380 GLSTIPTNTKRYTGN
+380 
-395 AAFDAASPEAQ
+395 
-406 ASFMRQ
+406 
-412 ADQLRRQQQAEYK
+412 
-425 TMIDSQVRD
+425 
-434 ATAAYMRGVEFPNP
+434 
-448 PGEADFIAAYGVREG
+448 
-463 NLRYAA
+463 YAA

-526 RGESTNAPNFSP
+526 RGESTSAPNFSP
-538 VDVDAALA
+538 VDIDAALA

-638 AQLLPRGDRQ
+638 AQLLSRGDRQ

-663 LTKQRAQILAEEP
+663 LTEQRAQILAEES

-766 KILQQAEQKMMADQ
+766 KILQQAEQKMMSDQ

-819 DEANRES
+819 DEANMES

>member
-1 MPVVPTVS
+1 MSYFGLNPVNQNQQLDEAASNPAGFNSDVGFFDNAVGAALSGLYSGLVAKPDQLLWAGMDKIVS
-9 GRQVQSRGVQSAGLQ
+9 PIAQFVNENTSINDTSVSYIAEQRKLAEQQVKRLTPDAATTGTAGQVLYGL
-24 TFSQPGIGDAFVRAG
+24 FDMG
-39 TEAIDVFGQ
+39 GQ
-48 AKQRANIALAQEAS
+48 AVVGTTLGGPVGGAAAVTSLQGFSEFERLTAQGVDFRTAQEAGLVQGITAGAGTLIPMS
-62 LNLSQISS
+62 L
-70 DLLNNPETGLLNL
+70 GLRAGGALAE
-83 KGKNAIGKGHEYTQQ
+83 GVA
-98 FDAQVEQLAMS
+98 AQLARTGES
-109 LPDEQARNAFMQQA
+109 SVR
-123 QQQRIQF
+123 R
-130 TTQAGR
+130 
-136 HEIGQINAYEEGQFQ
+136 
-151 ATLLNN
+151 
-157 GKNAAALYGDN
+157 AAATAVRATPD
-168 AAYVLANK
+168 
-176 QTFQQIEDYGIAHGW
+176 IA
-191 SDEQIQAKKIEFKEK
+191 
-206 VADAALSQWSANN
+206 
-219 ATAFIQSNGELS
+219 
-231 DTAAGAR
+231 
-238 RAVADSDSSERARGI
+238 
-253 RNNNP
+253 
-258 GNLEYSKTNPW
+258 
-269 VGQTGDDGRF
+269 
-279 AKFETPEHGIRALGR
+279 
-294 NLMSYQRQGIDTVS
+294 
-308 EIINR
+308 
-313 WAPPTDKNDTM
+313 
-324 SYIKAVCEQLGVS
+324 
-337 ADEPLDASNPDTLKA
+337 
-352 LCAAIIH
+352 
-359 HENGSQP
+359 
-366 YSDQQLT
+366 
-373 AGVSAAL
+373 
-380 GLSTIPTNTKRYTGN
+380 
-395 AAFDAASPEAQ
+395 
-406 ASFMRQ
+406 
-412 ADQLRRQQQAEYK
+412 
-425 TMIDSQVRD
+425 
-434 ATAAYMRGVEFPNP
+434 
-448 PGEADFIAAYGVREG
+448 
-463 NLRYAA
+463 YAA

-526 RGESTNAPNFSP
+526 RGESTSAPNFSP
-538 VDVDAALA
+538 VDIDAALA

-638 AQLLPRGDRQ
+638 AQLLSRGDRQ

-663 LTKQRAQILAEEP
+663 LTEQRAQILAEEP

-756 PDEVAPFEPD
+756 PDEVAPFEPG
-766 KILQQAEQKMMADQ
+766 KILQQTEQKMMADP

>member
-1 MPVVPTVS
+1 MSYFGLNPVNQNQQLDEAASNPAGFNSDVGFFDNAVGAALSGLYSGLVAKPDQLLWAGMDKIVS
-9 GRQVQSRGVQSAGLQ
+9 PIAQFVNENTSLNDTSVSYIAEQRKLAEQQVKRLTPDAATTGTAGQVLYGL
-24 TFSQPGIGDAFVRAG
+24 FDMG
-39 TEAIDVFGQ
+39 GQ
-48 AKQRANIALAQEAS
+48 AVVGTTLGGPVGGAAAVTSLQGFSEFERLTAQGVDFMAAQEAGLVQGITAGAGTLIPMS
-62 LNLSQISS
+62 L
-70 DLLNNPETGLLNL
+70 GLRAGGALAE
-83 KGKNAIGKGHEYTQQ
+83 GVA
-98 FDAQVEQLAMS
+98 AQLARTGES
-109 LPDEQARNAFMQQA
+109 SVR
-123 QQQRIQF
+123 R
-130 TTQAGR
+130 
-136 HEIGQINAYEEGQFQ
+136 
-151 ATLLNN
+151 
-157 GKNAAALYGDN
+157 AAATAVRATPD
-168 AAYVLANK
+168 
-176 QTFQQIEDYGIAHGW
+176 IA
-191 SDEQIQAKKIEFKEK
+191 
-206 VADAALSQWSANN
+206 
-219 ATAFIQSNGELS
+219 
-231 DTAAGAR
+231 
-238 RAVADSDSSERARGI
+238 
-253 RNNNP
+253 
-258 GNLEYSKTNPW
+258 
-269 VGQTGDDGRF
+269 
-279 AKFETPEHGIRALGR
+279 
-294 NLMSYQRQGIDTVS
+294 
-308 EIINR
+308 
-313 WAPPTDKNDTM
+313 
-324 SYIKAVCEQLGVS
+324 
-337 ADEPLDASNPDTLKA
+337 
-352 LCAAIIH
+352 
-359 HENGSQP
+359 
-366 YSDQQLT
+366 
-373 AGVSAAL
+373 
-380 GLSTIPTNTKRYTGN
+380 
-395 AAFDAASPEAQ
+395 
-406 ASFMRQ
+406 
-412 ADQLRRQQQAEYK
+412 
-425 TMIDSQVRD
+425 
-434 ATAAYMRGVEFPNP
+434 
-448 PGEADFIAAYGVREG
+448 
-463 NLRYAA
+463 YAA

-526 RGESTNAPNFSP
+526 RGESTSAPNFSP

-546 ANAAHHAEIDIA
+546 ANAANHAEIDIA

-663 LTKQRAQILAEEP
+663 LTEQRAQILAEDP

-687 SDKQARLR
+687 SDKQVRLR

-756 PDEVAPFEPD
+756 PDEVAPFEPG
-766 KILQQAEQKMMADQ
+766 KILQQAEQKMMADP

>member
-1 MPVVPTVS
+1 MSYFGLNPVNQNQQLDEAASNPAGFNSDVGFFDNAVGAALSGLYSGLVAKPDQLLWAGMDKIVS
-9 GRQVQSRGVQSAGLQ
+9 PIAQFVNENTSLNDTSVSYIAEQRKLAEQQVKRLTPDAATTGTAGQVLYGL
-24 TFSQPGIGDAFVRAG
+24 FDMG
-39 TEAIDVFGQ
+39 GQ
-48 AKQRANIALAQEAS
+48 AVVGTTLGGPVGGAAAVTSLQGFSEFERLTAQGVDFRAAQEAGLVQGITAGAGTLIPMS
-62 LNLSQISS
+62 L
-70 DLLNNPETGLLNL
+70 GLRAGGALAE
-83 KGKNAIGKGHEYTQQ
+83 GVA
-98 FDAQVEQLAMS
+98 AQLARTGES
-109 LPDEQARNAFMQQA
+109 SVR
-123 QQQRIQF
+123 R
-130 TTQAGR
+130 
-136 HEIGQINAYEEGQFQ
+136 
-151 ATLLNN
+151 
-157 GKNAAALYGDN
+157 AAATAVRATPD
-168 AAYVLANK
+168 
-176 QTFQQIEDYGIAHGW
+176 IA
-191 SDEQIQAKKIEFKEK
+191 
-206 VADAALSQWSANN
+206 
-219 ATAFIQSNGELS
+219 
-231 DTAAGAR
+231 
-238 RAVADSDSSERARGI
+238 
-253 RNNNP
+253 
-258 GNLEYSKTNPW
+258 
-269 VGQTGDDGRF
+269 
-279 AKFETPEHGIRALGR
+279 
-294 NLMSYQRQGIDTVS
+294 
-308 EIINR
+308 
-313 WAPPTDKNDTM
+313 
-324 SYIKAVCEQLGVS
+324 
-337 ADEPLDASNPDTLKA
+337 
-352 LCAAIIH
+352 
-359 HENGSQP
+359 
-366 YSDQQLT
+366 
-373 AGVSAAL
+373 
-380 GLSTIPTNTKRYTGN
+380 
-395 AAFDAASPEAQ
+395 
-406 ASFMRQ
+406 
-412 ADQLRRQQQAEYK
+412 
-425 TMIDSQVRD
+425 
-434 ATAAYMRGVEFPNP
+434 
-448 PGEADFIAAYGVREG
+448 
-463 NLRYAA
+463 YAA

-526 RGESTNAPNFSP
+526 RGESTSAPNFSP

-597 SFSEIPGRKSL
+597 SFSEIPGRKNL

-663 LTKQRAQILAEEP
+663 LTEQRAQILAEEP

-756 PDEVAPFEPD
+756 PDEVAPFEPG
-766 KILQQAEQKMMADQ
+766 KILQQTEQKMMADP

-785 LRIAEDSLLESP
+785 LRIAEDSLLEYP

>member
-1 MPVVPTVS
+1 MSYFGLNPVNQNQQLDEAASNPAGFNSDVGFFDNAVGAALSGLYSGLVAKPDQLLWAGMDKIVS
-9 GRQVQSRGVQSAGLQ
+9 PIAQLVNENTSLNDTSVSYIAEQRKLAEQQVKRLTPDAATTGTAGQVLYGL
-24 TFSQPGIGDAFVRAG
+24 FDMG
-39 TEAIDVFGQ
+39 GQ
-48 AKQRANIALAQEAS
+48 AVVGTTLGGPVGGAAAVTSLQGFSEFERLTAQGVDFRTAQEAGLVQGITAGAGTLIPMS
-62 LNLSQISS
+62 L
-70 DLLNNPETGLLNL
+70 GLRAGGALAE
-83 KGKNAIGKGHEYTQQ
+83 GVA
-98 FDAQVEQLAMS
+98 AQLA
-109 LPDEQARNAFMQQA
+109 R
-123 QQQRIQF
+123 
-130 TTQAGR
+130 AGESSVR
-136 HEIGQINAYEEGQFQ
+136 R
-151 ATLLNN
+151 
-157 GKNAAALYGDN
+157 AAATAVRATPD
-168 AAYVLANK
+168 
-176 QTFQQIEDYGIAHGW
+176 IA
-191 SDEQIQAKKIEFKEK
+191 
-206 VADAALSQWSANN
+206 
-219 ATAFIQSNGELS
+219 
-231 DTAAGAR
+231 
-238 RAVADSDSSERARGI
+238 
-253 RNNNP
+253 
-258 GNLEYSKTNPW
+258 
-269 VGQTGDDGRF
+269 
-279 AKFETPEHGIRALGR
+279 
-294 NLMSYQRQGIDTVS
+294 
-308 EIINR
+308 
-313 WAPPTDKNDTM
+313 
-324 SYIKAVCEQLGVS
+324 
-337 ADEPLDASNPDTLKA
+337 
-352 LCAAIIH
+352 
-359 HENGSQP
+359 
-366 YSDQQLT
+366 
-373 AGVSAAL
+373 
-380 GLSTIPTNTKRYTGN
+380 
-395 AAFDAASPEAQ
+395 
-406 ASFMRQ
+406 
-412 ADQLRRQQQAEYK
+412 
-425 TMIDSQVRD
+425 
-434 ATAAYMRGVEFPNP
+434 
-448 PGEADFIAAYGVREG
+448 
-463 NLRYAA
+463 YAA

-526 RGESTNAPNFSP
+526 RGESTSAPNFSP
-538 VDVDAALA
+538 VDIDAALA

-638 AQLLPRGDRQ
+638 AQLLSRGDRQ
-648 VYQSEIANSQRIIEN
+648 VYQSEIANIQRIIEN
-663 LTKQRAQILAEEP
+663 LTEQRAQILAEES

-695 DIDQRIRQAQ
+695 DIEQRIRQAQ

-766 KILQQAEQKMMADQ
+766 KILQQAEQKMMSDQ

>member
-1 MPVVPTVS
+1 MSYFGLNPVNQNQQLDEAASNPAGFNSDVGFFDNAVGAALSGLYSGLVAKPDQLLWAGMDKIVS
-9 GRQVQSRGVQSAGLQ
+9 PIAQFVNENTSLNDTSVSYIAEQRKLAEQQVKRLTPDAATTGTAGQVLYGL
-24 TFSQPGIGDAFVRAG
+24 FDMG
-39 TEAIDVFGQ
+39 GQ
-48 AKQRANIALAQEAS
+48 AVVGTTLGGLVGGAAAVTSLQGFSEFERLTAQGVDFRTAQEAGLVQGITAGAGTLIPMS
-62 LNLSQISS
+62 L
-70 DLLNNPETGLLNL
+70 GLRAGGALAE
-83 KGKNAIGKGHEYTQQ
+83 GVA
-98 FDAQVEQLAMS
+98 AQLARTGES
-109 LPDEQARNAFMQQA
+109 SVR
-123 QQQRIQF
+123 R
-130 TTQAGR
+130 
-136 HEIGQINAYEEGQFQ
+136 
-151 ATLLNN
+151 
-157 GKNAAALYGDN
+157 AAATAVRATPD
-168 AAYVLANK
+168 
-176 QTFQQIEDYGIAHGW
+176 IA
-191 SDEQIQAKKIEFKEK
+191 
-206 VADAALSQWSANN
+206 
-219 ATAFIQSNGELS
+219 
-231 DTAAGAR
+231 
-238 RAVADSDSSERARGI
+238 
-253 RNNNP
+253 
-258 GNLEYSKTNPW
+258 
-269 VGQTGDDGRF
+269 
-279 AKFETPEHGIRALGR
+279 
-294 NLMSYQRQGIDTVS
+294 
-308 EIINR
+308 
-313 WAPPTDKNDTM
+313 
-324 SYIKAVCEQLGVS
+324 
-337 ADEPLDASNPDTLKA
+337 
-352 LCAAIIH
+352 
-359 HENGSQP
+359 
-366 YSDQQLT
+366 
-373 AGVSAAL
+373 
-380 GLSTIPTNTKRYTGN
+380 
-395 AAFDAASPEAQ
+395 
-406 ASFMRQ
+406 
-412 ADQLRRQQQAEYK
+412 
-425 TMIDSQVRD
+425 
-434 ATAAYMRGVEFPNP
+434 
-448 PGEADFIAAYGVREG
+448 
-463 NLRYAA
+463 YAA

-538 VDVDAALA
+538 VDIDAALA

-585 RPVDVASIVESA
+585 RSVDVASIVESA

-663 LTKQRAQILAEEP
+663 LNEQRAQILAEDP

-756 PDEVAPFEPD
+756 PDEVAPFELD

>member
-1 MPVVPTVS
+1 MSYFGLNPVNQNQQLDEAASNPAGFNSDVGFFDNAVGAALSGLYSGLVAKPDQLLWAGMDKIVS
-9 GRQVQSRGVQSAGLQ
+9 PIAQFINENTSLNDTSVSYIAEQRKLAEQQVKRLTPDAATTGTAGQVLYGL
-24 TFSQPGIGDAFVRAG
+24 FDMG
-39 TEAIDVFGQ
+39 GQ
-48 AKQRANIALAQEAS
+48 AVVGTTLGGPVGGAAAVTSLQGFSEFERLTAQGVDFRTAQEAGLVQGITAGAGTLIPMS
-62 LNLSQISS
+62 L
-70 DLLNNPETGLLNL
+70 GLRAGGALAE
-83 KGKNAIGKGHEYTQQ
+83 GVA
-98 FDAQVEQLAMS
+98 AQLA
-109 LPDEQARNAFMQQA
+109 R
-123 QQQRIQF
+123 
-130 TTQAGR
+130 AGESSVR
-136 HEIGQINAYEEGQFQ
+136 R
-151 ATLLNN
+151 
-157 GKNAAALYGDN
+157 AAATAVRATPD
-168 AAYVLANK
+168 
-176 QTFQQIEDYGIAHGW
+176 IA
-191 SDEQIQAKKIEFKEK
+191 
-206 VADAALSQWSANN
+206 
-219 ATAFIQSNGELS
+219 
-231 DTAAGAR
+231 
-238 RAVADSDSSERARGI
+238 
-253 RNNNP
+253 
-258 GNLEYSKTNPW
+258 
-269 VGQTGDDGRF
+269 
-279 AKFETPEHGIRALGR
+279 
-294 NLMSYQRQGIDTVS
+294 
-308 EIINR
+308 
-313 WAPPTDKNDTM
+313 
-324 SYIKAVCEQLGVS
+324 
-337 ADEPLDASNPDTLKA
+337 
-352 LCAAIIH
+352 
-359 HENGSQP
+359 
-366 YSDQQLT
+366 
-373 AGVSAAL
+373 
-380 GLSTIPTNTKRYTGN
+380 
-395 AAFDAASPEAQ
+395 
-406 ASFMRQ
+406 
-412 ADQLRRQQQAEYK
+412 
-425 TMIDSQVRD
+425 
-434 ATAAYMRGVEFPNP
+434 
-448 PGEADFIAAYGVREG
+448 
-463 NLRYAA
+463 YAA

-526 RGESTNAPNFSP
+526 RGESTSAPNFSP
-538 VDVDAALA
+538 VDIDAALA

-597 SFSEIPGRKSL
+597 SFNEIPGRKSL

-663 LTKQRAQILAEEP
+663 LTEQRAQILAEEP

>member
-1 MPVVPTVS
+1 MSYFGLNPVNQNQQLDEAASNPAGFNSDVGFFDNAVGAALSGLYSGLVAKPDQLLWAGMDKIVS
-9 GRQVQSRGVQSAGLQ
+9 PIAKFVNENTSLNDTSVSYIAEQRKLAEQQVKRLTPDAATTGTAGQVLYGL
-24 TFSQPGIGDAFVRAG
+24 FDMG
-39 TEAIDVFGQ
+39 GQ
-48 AKQRANIALAQEAS
+48 AVVGTTLGGPVGGAAAVTSLQGFSEFERLTAQGVDFRTAQEAGLVQGITAGAGTLIPMS
-62 LNLSQISS
+62 L
-70 DLLNNPETGLLNL
+70 GLRAGGALAE
-83 KGKNAIGKGHEYTQQ
+83 GVA
-98 FDAQVEQLAMS
+98 AQLARTGES
-109 LPDEQARNAFMQQA
+109 SVR
-123 QQQRIQF
+123 R
-130 TTQAGR
+130 
-136 HEIGQINAYEEGQFQ
+136 
-151 ATLLNN
+151 
-157 GKNAAALYGDN
+157 AAATAVRATPD
-168 AAYVLANK
+168 
-176 QTFQQIEDYGIAHGW
+176 IA
-191 SDEQIQAKKIEFKEK
+191 
-206 VADAALSQWSANN
+206 
-219 ATAFIQSNGELS
+219 
-231 DTAAGAR
+231 
-238 RAVADSDSSERARGI
+238 
-253 RNNNP
+253 
-258 GNLEYSKTNPW
+258 
-269 VGQTGDDGRF
+269 
-279 AKFETPEHGIRALGR
+279 
-294 NLMSYQRQGIDTVS
+294 
-308 EIINR
+308 
-313 WAPPTDKNDTM
+313 
-324 SYIKAVCEQLGVS
+324 
-337 ADEPLDASNPDTLKA
+337 
-352 LCAAIIH
+352 
-359 HENGSQP
+359 
-366 YSDQQLT
+366 
-373 AGVSAAL
+373 
-380 GLSTIPTNTKRYTGN
+380 
-395 AAFDAASPEAQ
+395 
-406 ASFMRQ
+406 
-412 ADQLRRQQQAEYK
+412 
-425 TMIDSQVRD
+425 
-434 ATAAYMRGVEFPNP
+434 
-448 PGEADFIAAYGVREG
+448 
-463 NLRYAA
+463 YAA

-526 RGESTNAPNFSP
+526 RGESTSAPNFSP

-578 MSDVSQG
+578 MSDVSEG

-597 SFSEIPGRKSL
+597 SFSEIPGRKNL

-620 DDGVTARAIEN
+620 DDGATARAIEN

-663 LTKQRAQILAEEP
+663 LTEQRAQILAEEP

-730 LARRQQAES
+730 LARRLQVES

-756 PDEVAPFEPD
+756 PDEVAPFEPG
-766 KILQQAEQKMMADQ
+766 KILQQTEQKMMADS

>member
-1 MPVVPTVS
+1 MSYFGLNPVNQNQQLDEAASNPAGFNSDVGFFDNAVGAALSGLYSGLVAKPDQLLWAGMDKIVS
-9 GRQVQSRGVQSAGLQ
+9 PIAQFVNENTSFNDTSVSYIAEQRKLAEQQVKRLTPDAATTGTAGQVLYGL
-24 TFSQPGIGDAFVRAG
+24 FDMG
-39 TEAIDVFGQ
+39 GQ
-48 AKQRANIALAQEAS
+48 AVVGTTLGGPVGGAAAVTSLQGFSEFERLTAQGVDFRTAQEAGLVQGITAGAGTLIPMS
-62 LNLSQISS
+62 L
-70 DLLNNPETGLLNL
+70 GLRAGGALAE
-83 KGKNAIGKGHEYTQQ
+83 GVA
-98 FDAQVEQLAMS
+98 AQLARTGES
-109 LPDEQARNAFMQQA
+109 SVR
-123 QQQRIQF
+123 R
-130 TTQAGR
+130 
-136 HEIGQINAYEEGQFQ
+136 
-151 ATLLNN
+151 
-157 GKNAAALYGDN
+157 AAATAVRATPD
-168 AAYVLANK
+168 
-176 QTFQQIEDYGIAHGW
+176 IA
-191 SDEQIQAKKIEFKEK
+191 
-206 VADAALSQWSANN
+206 
-219 ATAFIQSNGELS
+219 
-231 DTAAGAR
+231 
-238 RAVADSDSSERARGI
+238 
-253 RNNNP
+253 
-258 GNLEYSKTNPW
+258 
-269 VGQTGDDGRF
+269 
-279 AKFETPEHGIRALGR
+279 
-294 NLMSYQRQGIDTVS
+294 
-308 EIINR
+308 
-313 WAPPTDKNDTM
+313 
-324 SYIKAVCEQLGVS
+324 
-337 ADEPLDASNPDTLKA
+337 
-352 LCAAIIH
+352 
-359 HENGSQP
+359 
-366 YSDQQLT
+366 
-373 AGVSAAL
+373 
-380 GLSTIPTNTKRYTGN
+380 
-395 AAFDAASPEAQ
+395 
-406 ASFMRQ
+406 
-412 ADQLRRQQQAEYK
+412 
-425 TMIDSQVRD
+425 
-434 ATAAYMRGVEFPNP
+434 
-448 PGEADFIAAYGVREG
+448 
-463 NLRYAA
+463 YAA

-526 RGESTNAPNFSP
+526 RGESTSAPNFSP

-663 LTKQRAQILAEEP
+663 LTEQRAQILAEEP

-766 KILQQAEQKMMADQ
+766 KILQQAEQKMMSDQ

>member
-1 MPVVPTVS
+1 MSYFGLNPVNQNQQLDEAASNPAGFNSDVGFFDNAVGAALSGLYSGLVAKPDQLLWAGMDKIVS
-9 GRQVQSRGVQSAGLQ
+9 PIAQFVNENTSFNDTSVSYIAEQRKLAEQQVKRLTPDAATTGTAGQVLYGL
-24 TFSQPGIGDAFVRAG
+24 FDMG
-39 TEAIDVFGQ
+39 GQ
-48 AKQRANIALAQEAS
+48 AVVGSALAGPIGGAAAVTSLQGFSEFERLSAQGVDFRTAQEAGLVQGITAGAGTLIPMS
-62 LNLSQISS
+62 L
-70 DLLNNPETGLLNL
+70 GLRAGGALAE
-83 KGKNAIGKGHEYTQQ
+83 GVA
-98 FDAQVEQLAMS
+98 AQLARTGES
-109 LPDEQARNAFMQQA
+109 SVR
-123 QQQRIQF
+123 R
-130 TTQAGR
+130 
-136 HEIGQINAYEEGQFQ
+136 
-151 ATLLNN
+151 
-157 GKNAAALYGDN
+157 AAATAVRATPD
-168 AAYVLANK
+168 
-176 QTFQQIEDYGIAHGW
+176 IA
-191 SDEQIQAKKIEFKEK
+191 
-206 VADAALSQWSANN
+206 
-219 ATAFIQSNGELS
+219 
-231 DTAAGAR
+231 
-238 RAVADSDSSERARGI
+238 
-253 RNNNP
+253 
-258 GNLEYSKTNPW
+258 
-269 VGQTGDDGRF
+269 
-279 AKFETPEHGIRALGR
+279 
-294 NLMSYQRQGIDTVS
+294 
-308 EIINR
+308 
-313 WAPPTDKNDTM
+313 
-324 SYIKAVCEQLGVS
+324 
-337 ADEPLDASNPDTLKA
+337 
-352 LCAAIIH
+352 
-359 HENGSQP
+359 
-366 YSDQQLT
+366 
-373 AGVSAAL
+373 
-380 GLSTIPTNTKRYTGN
+380 
-395 AAFDAASPEAQ
+395 
-406 ASFMRQ
+406 
-412 ADQLRRQQQAEYK
+412 
-425 TMIDSQVRD
+425 
-434 ATAAYMRGVEFPNP
+434 
-448 PGEADFIAAYGVREG
+448 
-463 NLRYAA
+463 YAA

-526 RGESTNAPNFSP
+526 RGESTSAPNFSP

-663 LTKQRAQILAEEP
+663 LTEQRAQILAEEP

-687 SDKQARLR
+687 SDKQVRLR

-756 PDEVAPFEPD
+756 PDEVAPFEPG
-766 KILQQAEQKMMADQ
+766 KTLQQAEQKMMADP

-785 LRIAEDSLLESP
+785 LRIAGDSLLESH

>member
-1 MPVVPTVS
+1 MSYFGLNPVNQNQQLDEAASNPAGFNSDVGFFDNAVGAALSGLYSGLVAKPDQLLWAGMDKIVS
-9 GRQVQSRGVQSAGLQ
+9 PIAQFVNENTSLNDTSVSYIAEQRKLAEQQVKRLTPDAATTGTAGQVLYGL
-24 TFSQPGIGDAFVRAG
+24 FDMG
-39 TEAIDVFGQ
+39 GQ
-48 AKQRANIALAQEAS
+48 AVVGTTLGGPVGGAAAVTSLQGFSEFERLTAQGVDFRTAQEAGLVQGITAGAGTLIPMS
-62 LNLSQISS
+62 L
-70 DLLNNPETGLLNL
+70 GLRAGGALAE
-83 KGKNAIGKGHEYTQQ
+83 GVA
-98 FDAQVEQLAMS
+98 AQLARTGES
-109 LPDEQARNAFMQQA
+109 SVR
-123 QQQRIQF
+123 R
-130 TTQAGR
+130 
-136 HEIGQINAYEEGQFQ
+136 
-151 ATLLNN
+151 
-157 GKNAAALYGDN
+157 AAATAVRATPD
-168 AAYVLANK
+168 
-176 QTFQQIEDYGIAHGW
+176 IA
-191 SDEQIQAKKIEFKEK
+191 
-206 VADAALSQWSANN
+206 
-219 ATAFIQSNGELS
+219 
-231 DTAAGAR
+231 
-238 RAVADSDSSERARGI
+238 
-253 RNNNP
+253 
-258 GNLEYSKTNPW
+258 
-269 VGQTGDDGRF
+269 
-279 AKFETPEHGIRALGR
+279 
-294 NLMSYQRQGIDTVS
+294 
-308 EIINR
+308 
-313 WAPPTDKNDTM
+313 
-324 SYIKAVCEQLGVS
+324 
-337 ADEPLDASNPDTLKA
+337 
-352 LCAAIIH
+352 
-359 HENGSQP
+359 
-366 YSDQQLT
+366 
-373 AGVSAAL
+373 
-380 GLSTIPTNTKRYTGN
+380 
-395 AAFDAASPEAQ
+395 
-406 ASFMRQ
+406 
-412 ADQLRRQQQAEYK
+412 
-425 TMIDSQVRD
+425 
-434 ATAAYMRGVEFPNP
+434 
-448 PGEADFIAAYGVREG
+448 
-463 NLRYAA
+463 YAA

-538 VDVDAALA
+538 VDIDAALA

-585 RPVDVASIVESA
+585 RLVDVASIVESA
-597 SFSEIPGRKSL
+597 SFSEIPWRKSL

-663 LTKQRAQILAEEP
+663 LTEQRAQILAEEP

-766 KILQQAEQKMMADQ
+766 KILQQAEQKMMSDQ

>member
-1 MPVVPTVS
+1 MSYFGLNPVNQNQQLDEAASNPAGFNSDVGFFDNAVGAALSGLYSGLVAKPDQLLWAGMDKIVS
-9 GRQVQSRGVQSAGLQ
+9 PIAQLVNENTSLNDTSVSYIAEQRKLAEQQVKRLTPDAATTGTAGQVLYGL
-24 TFSQPGIGDAFVRAG
+24 FDMG
-39 TEAIDVFGQ
+39 GQ
-48 AKQRANIALAQEAS
+48 AVVGTTLGGPVGGAAAVTSLQGFSEFERLTAQGVDFRTAQEAGLVQGITAGAGTLIPMS
-62 LNLSQISS
+62 L
-70 DLLNNPETGLLNL
+70 GLRAGGALAE
-83 KGKNAIGKGHEYTQQ
+83 GVA
-98 FDAQVEQLAMS
+98 AQLARTGES
-109 LPDEQARNAFMQQA
+109 SVR
-123 QQQRIQF
+123 R
-130 TTQAGR
+130 
-136 HEIGQINAYEEGQFQ
+136 
-151 ATLLNN
+151 
-157 GKNAAALYGDN
+157 AAATAVRATPD
-168 AAYVLANK
+168 
-176 QTFQQIEDYGIAHGW
+176 IA
-191 SDEQIQAKKIEFKEK
+191 
-206 VADAALSQWSANN
+206 
-219 ATAFIQSNGELS
+219 
-231 DTAAGAR
+231 
-238 RAVADSDSSERARGI
+238 
-253 RNNNP
+253 
-258 GNLEYSKTNPW
+258 
-269 VGQTGDDGRF
+269 
-279 AKFETPEHGIRALGR
+279 
-294 NLMSYQRQGIDTVS
+294 
-308 EIINR
+308 
-313 WAPPTDKNDTM
+313 
-324 SYIKAVCEQLGVS
+324 
-337 ADEPLDASNPDTLKA
+337 
-352 LCAAIIH
+352 
-359 HENGSQP
+359 
-366 YSDQQLT
+366 
-373 AGVSAAL
+373 
-380 GLSTIPTNTKRYTGN
+380 
-395 AAFDAASPEAQ
+395 
-406 ASFMRQ
+406 
-412 ADQLRRQQQAEYK
+412 
-425 TMIDSQVRD
+425 
-434 ATAAYMRGVEFPNP
+434 
-448 PGEADFIAAYGVREG
+448 
-463 NLRYAA
+463 YAA

-526 RGESTNAPNFSP
+526 RGESTSAPNFSP

-663 LTKQRAQILAEEP
+663 LTEQRAQILAEEP

-756 PDEVAPFEPD
+756 PDEVAPFEPG
-766 KILQQAEQKMMADQ
+766 KILQQTEQKMMADP